1 MGGGGGVGVE
11 RIKYQNLVLHS
22 SNCNDVVVENFKKRE
37 IAKLDMLTLTWDLA
51 PNVQTIDS
59 SIH

>member
-11 RIKYQNLVLHS
+11 RIKYKNLVLHS
-22 SNCNDVVVENFKKRE
+22 SNCNDVVVENLKKRE